1 MVGFVDFEGGNA
13 GTDLAGLALSTSSPQ
28 HDAATDRMD
37 VGANVAAVL
46 AAIEGVE

>member
-28 HDAATDRMD
+28 HNAATDGMD
-37 VGANVAAVL
+37 IGANIPAVL
-46 AAIEGVE
+46 AAINGVR